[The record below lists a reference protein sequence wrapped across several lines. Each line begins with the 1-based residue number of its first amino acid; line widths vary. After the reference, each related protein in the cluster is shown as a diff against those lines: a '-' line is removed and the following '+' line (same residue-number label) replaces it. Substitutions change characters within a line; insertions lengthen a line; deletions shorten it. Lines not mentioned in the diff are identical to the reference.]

1 MKSMSVD
8 FYYDNN
14 GAAKNAA
21 NAIAIL
27 RNDNSA
33 RHSFAD
39 LWNPNPVPAWALL
52 NAPAGDAFLMMG
64 TTEDL
69 SAALLAAKSQ
79 GAMYIQ
85 IPGDHMALWYLRRKS
100 GTFTKTVVS
109 VAPLRRYWGLNAN
122 DPTQIHG
129 QYGNWYPLWD
139 YVYYDTAVDIAE
151 LASNALYRAQ
161 GVEAWY

>member
-1 MKSMSVD
+1 
-8 FYYDNN
+8 
-14 GAAKNAA
+14 
-21 NAIAIL
+21 
-27 RNDNSA
+27 
-33 RHSFAD
+33 
-39 LWNPNPVPAWALL
+39 
-52 NAPAGDAFLMMG
+52 MMG

-79 GAMYIQ
+79 EPCISKFRVTIWLFGIFGGS
-85 IPGDHMALWYLRRKS
+85 PGPLPRLSYPS
-100 GTFTKTVVS
+100 
-109 VAPLRRYWGLNAN
+109 PLRRYWGLNAN